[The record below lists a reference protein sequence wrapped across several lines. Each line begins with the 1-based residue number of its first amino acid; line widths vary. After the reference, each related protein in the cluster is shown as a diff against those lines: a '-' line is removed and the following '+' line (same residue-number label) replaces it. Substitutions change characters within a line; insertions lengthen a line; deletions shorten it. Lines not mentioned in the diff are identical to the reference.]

1 MAMTGRHLTMLMLV
15 AGPLACGGTGKTGDS
30 LIGAVDLTQAPST
43 LTMSCGAGV
52 AAALEMPCLIGLD
65 LSGQDPNAAGVH
77 ATECRLASPDQP
89 LVWSF
94 LLPLGDVRADPS
106 TSLQAPVDLPPQ
118 LTGVTMSTVTGDLT
132 FSRVDPAARAFIGA
146 FHGNIAWSD
155 QAGTQ
160 TSCQV
165 DGPFWGAPGDFL

>member
-1 MAMTGRHLTMLMLV
+1 MLMMV
-15 AGPLACGGTGKTGDS
+15 VGPLACGGTGKTGDN

-52 AAALEMPCLIGLD
+52 TAALEMPCLIGLD
-65 LSGQDPNAAGVH
+65 LAGQDPNAVGVH

-94 LLPLGDVRADPS
+94 LFPLGAVRADPS
-106 TSLQAPVDLPPQ
+106 TSLRAPADLPA
-118 LTGVTMSTVTGDLT
+118 LTGITMSTVTGDLT

-146 FHGNIAWSD
+146 FHGDIAWTDPS
-155 QAGTQ
+155 GTQ
-160 TSCQV
+160 TSCQI
-165 DGPFWGAPGDFL
+165 DGPLWGAPGDFL